1 MKLSVCIPVYNVA
14 PYVEQCARSLFGQTY
29 EDMEFLFVDDATPDD
44 SIGIVRRVLADYPA
58 RQGQVK
64 FLRHETNRG
73 LVAARKTAI
82 RAATGDL
89 ITHCDSDDWVDPDL
103 YAKMVGAMKAADAD
117 AVLSSVVRV
126 TPDGN
131 KARAAP
137 DGLCL
142 SGMQAVLRADE
153 ISNLASL
160 CTKVVRREVLD
171 GFEPE
176 WPDGL
181 CIGEDLC
188 CSMQLLPR
196 CRLLVSAPDAHYY
209 YRSNPAQMTASG
221 NLARLIADQA
231 RVYDILTRRLPED
244 ASRPICRHLARTILF
259 WGVVGGLLGRRGFG
273 LWRERLLA
281 LGGRY
286 DFSDKTLWGQR
297 MMKLAERSIML
308 SELVAP
314 LVRRRVNDL
323 L

>member
-44 SIGIVRRVLADYPA
+44 SIGIVRRALADYPA

-131 KARAAP
+131 K
-137 DGLCL
+137 
-142 SGMQAVLRADE
+142 
-153 ISNLASL
+153 
-160 CTKVVRREVLD
+160 EV
-171 GFEPE
+171 
-176 WPDGL
+176 
-181 CIGEDLC
+181 
-188 CSMQLLPR
+188 
-196 CRLLVSAPDAHYY
+196 A
-209 YRSNPAQMTASG
+209 
-221 NLARLIADQA
+221 
-231 RVYDILTRRLPED
+231 
-244 ASRPICRHLARTILF
+244 
-259 WGVVGGLLGRRGFG
+259 
-273 LWRERLLA
+273 
-281 LGGRY
+281 
-286 DFSDKTLWGQR
+286 
-297 MMKLAERSIML
+297 
-308 SELVAP
+308 
-314 LVRRRVNDL
+314 
-323 L
+323 